1 MKTFEGDKMA
11 YQYILHEVK
20 DRIGIVTLNRPDKM
34 NGLGKDMEEE
44 ITDCLQTWGDGTEVK
59 VVIIKA
65 NGKVFCS
72 GHDRTEVLYGTPS
85 SIRTLFQTSYRMMS
99 VMRQLPMPIIA
110 QVHGIAMAGGCHLAA
125 ASDLVVAAEKG
136 AQFGMTGMKIGYNCS
151 TPTVAVSRA
160 VGQKKCLEM
169 LFTGDLYSAQDALNM
184 GLVNRVVPDDK
195 LEEETWA
202 LAQKIS
208 KGSRV
213 ILALSKQVY
222 YGQIDMTEDQAYHY
236 AKEMMA
242 INALLPDAV
251 EGFTAGIEKREPN
264 FPEE

>member
-1 MKTFEGDKMA
+1 MA
-11 YQYILHEVK
+11 YKYITSEVK
-20 DRIGIVTLNRPDKM
+20 DRIGILTLNRPDKM
-34 NGLGKDMEEE
+34 NGLGKEMEDE
-44 ITDCLQTWGDGTEVK
+44 ITDCLQTWGDGKEVK
-59 VVIIKA
+59 VVIIKG

-72 GHDRTEVLYGTPS
+72 GHDRNEVLHGTPS
-85 SIRTLFQTSYRMMS
+85 SIRGLFQTSYKMMS
-99 VMRQLPMPIIA
+99 VMRQVPMPIIA

-125 ASDLVVAAEKG
+125 ACDLVVAAEKG
-136 AQFGMTGMKIGYNCS
+136 AQFGMTGIKIGYNCS

-169 LFTGDLYSAQDALNM
+169 LFTGNLYSAQEALAM
-184 GLVNRVVPDDK
+184 GLINRVVPDDK

-202 LAQKIS
+202 LAQQIA

-213 ILALSKQVY
+213 VLGVAKQVY

-242 INALLPDAV
+242 IGALLPDAV
-251 EGFTAGIEKREPN
+251 EGFTASIEKREPK